1 MPNMPKSSI
10 KLGLFFLL
18 TLVML
23 GIYSNRFFQGH
34 SSTPKADATETPVN
48 VSTVHSFVPEASAD
62 LIRVGL
68 SNDDMSEQSMA
79 TSILSAEGAFQ
90 LFGQEDG
97 VALTNFQAGDAVS
110 FNVQS
115 GRLHVQVRRMGETD
129 FSPLKLEKKMS
140 LGNEAWI
147 KPLEENCF
155 VKVLNLHRHGKTPR
169 YRGVM
174 QVKTLSSQSSQLQLI
189 NQLPMQDYLRAV
201 VPNELPIRFGI
212 EAVKAQAVTA
222 RNYAVRPREK
232 SWHDFDICDSQ
243 LCQAYYGQQTETTAT
258 DEMLEKTAG
267 QVLLCGED
275 VALTLYSSSH
285 GGVSTNYH
293 NAFSD
298 VKTQAFPSPVLPYL
312 RSVQDDASIKE
323 RYPSL
328 SDESTFL
335 AYLKDDTLPSYDKKS
350 PHFRWKQQITYAQLT
365 ENVHRNLPNLLKRSY
380 TARWI
385 ETSANVTK
393 NIGKVLR
400 LEPLERDESGKL
412 MRLKVLTSTGSIIA
426 TKEFVIR
433 SLLRTPN
440 KLFLSASIAFE
451 PWRNE
456 VGDVIGV
463 TIYGTGFGHGVG
475 MSQFGASGMNDLGF
489 KYSQI
494 LAHYY
499 STTELG
505 SLPLTLKASIP
516 QLQTIHGVLGHRVL
530 LHIKPLQDQ
539 KIDTPFVL
547 RINEVGLRMLPFQS
561 PHRVF
566 DVTHYLQGDALNTL
580 HWPAYPNVK
589 VWLTFPLA

>member
-1 MPNMPKSSI
+1 MPLAPLKT
-10 KLGLFFLL
+10 GLILL
-18 TLVML
+18 VLCLVTFV
-23 GIYSNRFFQGH
+23 GNRFFQGH
-34 SSTPKADATETPVN
+34 SSTPMAQAFEASSETSNEVALK
-48 VSTVHSFVPEASAD
+48 SEASAD

-90 LFGQEDG
+90 LYAQEND
-97 VALTNFQAGDAVS
+97 VPLASFQAGDALA
-110 FNVQS
+110 FNVQA
-115 GRLHVQVRRMGETD
+115 GRLQVAVRRMGEAD
-129 FSPLKLEKKMS
+129 FKPLSLTKPAVILE
-140 LGNEAWI
+140 EAWL
-147 KPLEENCF
+147 KPVDKNDFL
-155 VKVLNLHRHGKTPR
+155 KILNLQRHGKTPR

-174 QVKTLSSQSSQLQLI
+174 QVKTLSAKSSQLQVI

-201 VPNELPIRFGI
+201 VPNELPIRFGV

-243 LCQAYYGQQTETTAT
+243 LCQAYYGQQTETPAT
-258 DEMLEKTAG
+258 DDMLEKTAG

-298 VKTQAFPSPVLPYL
+298 VKTQAFPAPILPYL

-323 RYPSL
+323 RYPNL

-335 AYLKDDTLPSYDKKS
+335 AYLKDATLPSYDKKS
-350 PHFRWKQQITYAQLT
+350 PHFRWKQQVTYAQLT

-385 ETSANVTK
+385 ETSASVTK

-400 LEPLERDESGKL
+400 LEPLDRDESGKL
-412 MRLKVLTSTGSIIA
+412 MRMKVHTSTGAIVA

-456 VGDVIGV
+456 AGDVIGV

-489 KYSQI
+489 VYPQI

-499 STTELG
+499 SSTELG
-505 SLPLTLKASIP
+505 SLPLILKASTP
-516 QLQTIHGVLGHRVL
+516 QRQDVHGVVGHRVL
-530 LHIKPLQDQ
+530 LHVKPLKDG
-539 KIDTPFVL
+539 KIETPFVV
-547 RINEVGLRMLPFQS
+547 RINDVSLRMLPFQS

-566 DVTHYLQGDALNTL
+566 DVTHYVQGDALNTL
-580 HWPAYPNVK
+580 HWPAYGDVK
-589 VWLTFPLA
+589 VWLSFPKG

>member
-1 MPNMPKSSI
+1 MPKSSLKI
-10 KLGLFFLL
+10 GLFFLL
-18 TLVML
+18 ALGLL
-23 GIYSNRFFQGH
+23 GIYGSRFFQGQ
-34 SSTPKADATETPVN
+34 SSSLSAQATEASVEASAQDDHGT
-48 VSTVHSFVPEASAD
+48 EASAD

-79 TSILSAEGAFQ
+79 SSILSADDAFQ
-90 LFGQEDG
+90 LYAHENDAPLARF
-97 VALTNFQAGDAVS
+97 AAGDALA
-110 FNVQS
+110 FNVQA
-115 GRLHVQVRRMGETD
+115 GRLQVAVRRVGETG
-129 FSPLKLEKKMS
+129 FKPLSLAKPAVILE
-140 LGNEAWI
+140 EAWL
-147 KPLEENCF
+147 KPVDKNDFL
-155 VKVLNLHRHGKTPR
+155 KVLNLQRHGKTPS
-169 YRGVM
+169 YRGVL
-174 QVKTLSSQSSQLQLI
+174 QVKTLSAKSSQLQLI

-212 EAVKAQAVTA
+212 EAVKAQAVAA

-243 LCQAYYGQQTETTAT
+243 LCQAYYGQQTETLAT
-258 DEMLEKTAG
+258 DDMLEKTAG

-298 VKTQAFPSPVLPYL
+298 VKTQAFPAPILPYL
-312 RSVQDDASIKE
+312 RSVQDDASIKT
-323 RYPSL
+323 RYPNL
-328 SDESTFL
+328 SEESTFL
-335 AYLKDDTLPSYDKKS
+335 AYLKDASLPSYDKKS
-350 PHFRWKQQITYAQLT
+350 PHFRWKQQVTYAQLT

-385 ETSANVTK
+385 ETSASVTK
-393 NIGKVLR
+393 DIGKVLR

-412 MRLKVLTSTGSIIA
+412 MRLKVHTSTGVIIA

-456 VGDVIGV
+456 AGDVIGV

-489 KYSQI
+489 VYPQI

-499 STTELG
+499 ASTELA
-505 SLPLTLKASIP
+505 SLPLTLKPSTP
-516 QLQTIHGVLGHRVL
+516 QRQDVHGVAGHRVL
-530 LHIKPLQDQ
+530 LHVKPLKDG
-539 KIDTPFVL
+539 KIDTPFVV
-547 RINEVGLRMLPFQS
+547 RINDVSLRMLPFHS

-566 DVTHYLQGDALNTL
+566 DVTHYVQGDALNTL
-580 HWPAYPNVK
+580 HWPAYGDVK
-589 VWLTFPLA
+589 VWLSFPKA